1 MKFMPNRTR
10 KLAVSAGAT
19 ALAAIL
25 GLSVATAG
33 PAAATVY
40 IPGPQQTCSSGQ
52 PKLDYEY
59 MENDNYNTLTWSNV
73 CGVGTWGWADYQQGV
88 WWLYAIRMPT
98 SPYHRVWLHQNANGS
113 GLTACFYSRNS
124 DIYIQAYFNQYGTW
138 IQTPGNVQVSSNT
151 APC

>member
-10 KLAVSAGAT
+10 KLAVSAGTT

-59 MENDNYNTLTWSNV
+59 MQGQDYNTQTWSNV
-73 CGVGTWGWADYQQGV
+73 CGIGTWTWFGPQTYN
-88 WWLYAIRMPT
+88 LYAIRMYT
-98 SPYHRVWLHQNANGS
+98 SPYHRVWFHQNANGS
-113 GLTACFYSRNS
+113 GQAVCFYSRDQ
-124 DIYIQAYFNQYGTW
+124 DIYIQAYLYNYGNW
-138 IQTPGNVQVSSNT
+138 IITPGNVQVSANT

>member
-1 MKFMPNRTR
+1 MKFMHNRTR
-10 KLAVSAGAT
+10 KLAVSAGTT

-40 IPGPQQTCSSGQ
+40 IPGSPQTCSSGQ

-59 MENDNYNTLTWSNV
+59 MEPLNYNTQTWSNV
-73 CGVGTWGWADYQQGV
+73 CGIGTWTWDQAWD
-88 WWLYAIRMPT
+88 LYAIRMYT
-98 SPYHRVWLHQNANGS
+98 SPYHRVWLHQNPNGS
-113 GLTACFYSRNS
+113 GQAVCFYSR
-124 DIYIQAYFNQYGTW
+124 DQDVYIQAYFYDYGTW